1 MSDPWFERTR
11 QSLLLRLR
19 NSDEKAEWNSA
30 WERFYRLYIPLV
42 HGWCRRRG
50 LSEADAEEIGSAVMA
65 ILGSR
70 MTSFDYDPSH
80 RFRGWLKT
88 VVENEIKGYFS
99 RRKRKPGD
107 YGIGTCEETDHVPYE
122 SIDPAIEAERL
133 ADELEEKRHLLHMA
147 IDQVRPLVQTA
158 HWDAFCATA
167 MEGLDGKQ
175 AAERLKM
182 SVAAV
187 YKARSR
193 VQGLLHDAVDRLKS
207 AEDGCTGSV
216 EAADRDMI

>member
-19 NSDEKAEWNSA
+19 NSDEKADWNSA
-30 WERFYRLYIPLV
+30 WERFYRIYIPLIL
-42 HGWCRRRG
+42 GWCRRRG
-50 LSEADAEEIGSAVMA
+50 LSEGDAEEIGSAVMA
-65 ILGSR
+65 NLGSR
-70 MTSFDYDPSH
+70 MKSFDYDPSY

-88 VVENEIKGYFS
+88 VVENEINGYLS

-107 YGIGTCEETDHVPYE
+107 YGIGTSGETENATYE

-133 ADELEEKRHLLHMA
+133 AEELEEKRHLLHSAMEH
-147 IDQVRPLVQTA
+147 VRPLVQA
-158 HWDAFCATA
+158 SHWDAFSATA
-167 MEGLDGKQ
+167 VEGLDGKQ

-182 SVAAV
+182 SVASV

-193 VQGLLHDAVDRLKS
+193 VQSLLHEAVDRLRS
-207 AEDGCTGSV
+207 AEDGHTG
-216 EAADRDMI
+216 